1 MLKHYPSTAMQRR
14 LGNFAYRAEF
24 GTGLFL
30 ITAVLAVTIAGL
42 TVSYQAIRAAL
53 MNPVE
58 TLWYE

>member
-1 MLKHYPSTAMQRR
+1 MQRR

-30 ITAVLAVTIAGL
+30 ITPVLAVTIAGL
-42 TVSYQAIRAAL
+42 IVSYQAVRAAL
-53 MNPVE
+53 LIPVE